1 MAFLDVCVTRINK
14 NEIETSVYKKAPN
27 TSISIN
33 WNSHAPSNWKT
44 GTLRNLIKRAKLV
57 SSTKLLLRNE
67 IDYIRKVF
75 PENND
80 YPHKVV
86 NHIID
91 QELSHPLEAERV
103 ETKNQDTEQKI
114 ELLVPYS
121 GKQGQQLLL
130 KMKKQLKIN
139 LPDDITTMISYKR
152 TKLPTKLLVKD
163 KSDVQHKQ
171 SVEGCNDDY
180 LERQKDTLQKE
191 SKTTTVNI
199 TALIY

>member
-1 MAFLDVCVTRINK
+1 M
-14 NEIETSVYKKAPN
+14 
-27 TSISIN
+27 
-33 WNSHAPSNWKT
+33 
-44 GTLRNLIKRAKLV
+44 
-57 SSTKLLLRNE
+57 
-67 IDYIRKVF
+67 
-75 PENND
+75 
-80 YPHKVV
+80 
-86 NHIID
+86 
-91 QELSHPLEAERV
+91 SHPLEAERV
-103 ETKNQDTEQKI
+103 ETKNHDTEQKI

-171 SVEGCNDDY
+171 NVEGCNDDY
-180 LERQKDTLQKE
+180 VGEIKRHIAEE
-191 SKTTTVNI
+191 SKITTVKI